1 MARYKIGDIIK
12 FMDQVHYL
20 ILDVRSA
27 TEEHDRYDYLVLEKG
42 YTKSGITWWVDKNSE
57 WIS

>member
-1 MARYKIGDIIK
+1 MARFKIGDIVK
-12 FMDQVHYL
+12 FRDEQHCL
-20 ILDVRSA
+20 IVDIRTAV
-27 TEEHDRYDYLVLEKG
+27 EEYDRYDYLVLEKG

>member
-1 MARYKIGDIIK
+1 
-12 FMDQVHYL
+12 MDQVHYL
-20 ILDVRSA
+20 ILNIRSA